1 MFRFATILFFLC
13 LSFKSFS
20 QPIQESMAKSEL
32 YRYNVLNQFAQK
44 RTVDENIDL
53 VYAKLAL
60 EPNMNTGAIVSA
72 SVRFTFKVLTNLN
85 ALSFDLRK
93 ELSVDS
99 VVYHGIKIGFLH
111 GTNHILNIS
120 LPNALTQN
128 ALDSIRIYYHGTPN
142 MGSRAYSRSVNASGV
157 NISTL
162 SQPYGAPYWWP
173 CRDNLK
179 DKIDSLDVLLTV
191 DTPYVAV
198 SNGVL
203 HNILIE
209 GRQRTYVFKH
219 RYPNANY
226 LVAVSFSKY
235 NTYTQKAFLSSTQ
248 KDLDIVNYVFPHNK
262 LNEVKVQTFETIKM
276 MHLFDSLFGT
286 YPFHKEQYGH
296 AQFSWGGGMEHQTM
310 SFMVNFN
317 YDLIAHELAHQ
328 WFGDKITCG
337 TWKDIWLNESI
348 ATYGNLLCYD
358 FLGTKKQWMDVLKKT
373 QEEVMSLPY
382 GSVYAKDTTDVNKLF
397 DYRTTYQKG
406 AMVLHQL
413 RWLIGDSAFF
423 QAIRLYLTDQNL
435 AYNFAKQK
443 SLQTYF
449 ETTSK
454 QNLNDYFKDWIYGQ
468 GYPNYQIEWQQKGNQ
483 FEIDIKQTSSFSLN
497 DTFNVPLPILLKG
510 SNRDTF
516 LRIDIKSLNQVN
528 KISLDFK
535 VKELVFDPQH
545 WLLAKTQI
553 LFSKDN
559 NDLISIYPNPFN
571 GSIYISAREIQISYF
586 EITDLTGR
594 QILQMNYPNPIEEGG
609 ILRIDLSAFADGIY
623 NLKFGNSESSLHQKI
638 IKLSN

>member
-1 MFRFATILFFLC
+1 MFRFTTILFFLC

-60 EPNMNTGAIVSA
+60 EPSMNTGAIVSA
-72 SVRFTFKVLTNLN
+72 SVGFTFKVLTNLN
-85 ALSFDLRK
+85 ALSFDLRR

-99 VVYHGIKIGFLH
+99 VVYHDTKIGFLH

-120 LPNALTQN
+120 LPNALPQN

-142 MGSRAYSRSVNASGV
+142 MGSRAYSRSVNASGP

-191 DTPYVAV
+191 DTPYTAV

-203 HNILIE
+203 QNILIE
-209 GRQRTYVFKH
+209 GRKRTYVFKH
-219 RYPNANY
+219 RYPIANY

-235 NTYTQKAFLSSTQ
+235 NTYTQKAFLNSTQ

-337 TWKDIWLNESI
+337 TWKDIWLNESF

-423 QAIRLYLTDQNL
+423 GAIRLYLKDQNL
-435 AYNFAKQK
+435 AYNFTKQK

-454 QNLNDYFKDWIYGQ
+454 QNLNDYFKDWIYGE
-468 GYPNYQIEWQQKGNQ
+468 GYPNYQIAWQQKGKQ
-483 FEIDIKQTSSFSLN
+483 FEMDIKQTSSFSLN

-510 SNRDTF
+510 SNRDTL
-516 LRIDIKSLNQVN
+516 LRIDIKSLNQAN
-528 KISLDFK
+528 KINLDFK

-545 WLLAKTQI
+545 WLLAKAQI
-553 LFSKDN
+553 LFPKDN
-559 NDLISIYPNPFN
+559 NDLISIYPNPFS
-571 GSIYISAREIQISYF
+571 GDIYISAREIQISYF
-586 EITDLTGR
+586 EISDLTGR
-594 QILQMNYPNPIEEGG
+594 QLLQMNYPNAIEEGS
-609 ILRIDLSAFADGIY
+609 ILKIDLSTFADGIY

-638 IKLSN
+638 IKLIN

>member
-1 MFRFATILFFLC
+1 MFRNATILFCLC

-32 YRYNVLNQFAQK
+32 YRYHLLNQYSQK
-44 RTVDENIDL
+44 RTADENIDIL
-53 VYAKLAL
+53 YARLAF

-72 SVRFTFKVLTNLN
+72 SVGFKFKALISLD

-93 ELSVDS
+93 ELSLDS
-99 VVYHGIKIGFLH
+99 VVYHGTKVNFLH
-111 GTNHILNIS
+111 GANHIVNIS
-120 LPNALTQN
+120 LPNALPQN
-128 ALDSIRIYYHGTPN
+128 ALDSIRLFYHGTPN
-142 MGSRAYSRSVNASGV
+142 MSARAYSRSVNASGS

-191 DTPYVAV
+191 DTPYTAV

-203 HNILIE
+203 QSVSSIGGKRLF
-209 GRQRTYVFKH
+209 VFKH
-219 RYPNANY
+219 RYPIANY

-235 NTYTQKAFLSSTQ
+235 KSYTQKAYLNSIQ

-262 LNEVKVQTFETIKM
+262 LIDVQAQTSKTIRM
-276 MHLFDSLFGT
+276 LQLFDSLFGP
-286 YPFHKEQYGH
+286 YPFNKEQYGH

-337 TWKDIWLNESI
+337 TWKDLWLNEGF
-348 ATYGNLLCYD
+348 ATYSNLLCYD
-358 FLGTKKQWMDVLKKT
+358 FLGTEQQWLDIVKKT
-373 QEEVMSLPY
+373 QEEVMSIPY
-382 GSVYAKDTTDVNKLF
+382 GSVYANDTTDVNKLF

-413 RWLIGDSAFF
+413 RWVIGDSAFF
-423 QAIRLYLTDQNL
+423 QAIRLYLKDQNL
-435 AYNFAKQK
+435 AYNFVKQK
-443 SLQTYF
+443 SVQTYF
-449 ETTSK
+449 ESTSK
-454 QNLNDYFKDWIYGQ
+454 QNLDGYFKDWIYGE
-468 GYPNYQIEWQQKGNQ
+468 GYPNYQIVWQQKGQQ
-483 FEIDIKQTSSFSLN
+483 FEMSIQQTSSFSLR
-497 DTFNVPLPILLKG
+497 DTFNVPLPIWLKG
-510 SNRDTF
+510 SNKDTF
-516 LRIDIKSLNQVN
+516 LRIDVKSLNQVN
-528 KISLDFK
+528 KIDLDFK

-545 WLLAKTQI
+545 WLLAKVQI
-553 LFSKDN
+553 QFPIGN
-559 NDLISIYPNPFN
+559 NDLISVYPNPFN
-571 GSIYISAREIQISYF
+571 GSVYVCARETPIRYF

-594 QILQMNYPNPIEEGG
+594 LVMHMDYDIAIEEGG
-609 ILRIDLSAFADGIY
+609 ILEIDLSPCADGIY
-623 NLKFGNSESSLHQKI
+623 NLKFGNTETSIHQKI
-638 IKLSN
+638 IKHSN

>member
-1 MFRFATILFFLC
+1 
-13 LSFKSFS
+13 
-20 QPIQESMAKSEL
+20 MAKSEL
-32 YRYNVLNQFAQK
+32 YRYHQLNQFAQK

-53 VYAKLAL
+53 VYAKLEL

-72 SVRFTFKVLTNLN
+72 SVGFTFRALNSIN

-99 VVYHGIKIGFLH
+99 VVYHGSKIGFLH
-111 GTNHILNIS
+111 GVNHIINIS
-120 LPNALTQN
+120 LPNALPQN
-128 ALDSIRIYYHGTPN
+128 ALDSIRIHYHGTPN
-142 MGSRAYSRSVNASGV
+142 MGTRAYSRSVNASGV

-162 SQPYGAPYWWP
+162 SQPYGGPYWWP

-179 DKIDSLDVLLTV
+179 DKIDSLDVQLTV
-191 DTPYVAV
+191 DTPYTAV

-203 HNILIE
+203 QNVVNK
-209 GRQRTYVFKH
+209 GSKRTFSFKH
-219 RYPNANY
+219 RYPIANY

-262 LNEVKVQTFETIKM
+262 LNEVKVQTLETVRMIQ
-276 MHLFDSLFGT
+276 LFDSLFGQ

-337 TWKDIWLNESI
+337 TWKDIWLNEGF
-348 ATYGNLLCYD
+348 ATYSNLLCYD
-358 FLGTKKQWMDVLKKT
+358 FLGTEKQWLNVLKKT
-373 QEEVMSLPY
+373 QEEVMSVPY
-382 GSVYAKDTTDVNKLF
+382 GSVYAKDTADVNKLF

-423 QAIRLYLTDQNL
+423 QAIRLYLMDQNL

-454 QNLNDYFKDWIYGQ
+454 QNLNDYFKDWIFGE
-468 GYPNYQIEWQQKGNQ
+468 GYPNYQIVWQQKGNQ
-483 FEIDIKQTSSFSLN
+483 FEMDIKQTSSFSSK
-497 DTFNVPLPILLKG
+497 DTFNVPLPILLRG
-510 SNRDTF
+510 SSRDTF
-516 LRIDIKSLNQVN
+516 LRIDIKSLNQMH
-528 KISLDFK
+528 KIALDFK
-535 VKELVFDPQH
+535 VKELVFDPQY

-553 LFSKDN
+553 QFPITN

-571 GSIYISAREIQISYF
+571 GAIYVSAREIQISYF

-594 QILQMNYPNPIEEGG
+594 QILQMNYPNAIEEGG
-609 ILRIDLSAFADGIY
+609 ILKIDLSTFADGIY
-623 NLKFGNSESSLHQKI
+623 NLKFGNPQTSLHQKI

>member
-1 MFRFATILFFLC
+1 
-13 LSFKSFS
+13 
-20 QPIQESMAKSEL
+20 MAKSEL

-72 SVRFTFKVLTNLN
+72 SVGFTFKVLTNFN

-99 VVYHGIKIGFLH
+99 VVYQNKKIGFLH

-120 LPNALTQN
+120 LPNALPQN

-142 MGSRAYSRSVNASGV
+142 MGSRAYSRSVNASGP

-162 SQPYGAPYWWP
+162 SQPFGAPYWWP

-203 HNILIE
+203 QNILIE
-209 GRQRTYVFKH
+209 GSKRTYVFKH
-219 RYPNANY
+219 RYPIANY

-337 TWKDIWLNESI
+337 TWKDIWLNEGF
-348 ATYGNLLCYD
+348 ATYSNLLCYD

-423 QAIRLYLTDQNL
+423 GAIRLYLKDQNL

-468 GYPNYQIEWQQKGNQ
+468 GYPNYQIVWQQKGNQ
-483 FEIDIKQTSSFSLN
+483 FEMDIKQTSSFSLN

-510 SNRDTF
+510 SNRDTL

-528 KISLDFK
+528 KIALDFK

-545 WLLAKTQI
+545 WLLAKAQI
-553 LFSKDN
+553 LFPKDN
-559 NDLISIYPNPFN
+559 NDLISIYPNPFS
-571 GSIYISAREIQISYF
+571 GDIYISAREIQISYF

-594 QILQMNYPNPIEEGG
+594 QVLQMNYPNAIEEGS
-609 ILRIDLSAFADGIY
+609 ILKIDLSTFADGIY

-638 IKLSN
+638 IKLIN

>member
-1 MFRFATILFFLC
+1 
-13 LSFKSFS
+13 
-20 QPIQESMAKSEL
+20 MAKSEL
-32 YRYNVLNQFAQK
+32 YRYHQLNQFAQK

-60 EPNMNTGAIVSA
+60 EPDMNTGAIVSA
-72 SVRFTFKVLTNLN
+72 SAGFTFRTLN
-85 ALSFDLRK
+85 SISALSFDLRK

-99 VVYHGIKIGFLH
+99 VVYHGAKIGFLH

-120 LPNALTQN
+120 LPNALPQN
-128 ALDSIRIYYHGTPN
+128 VLDSLRIYYHGKPN
-142 MGSRAYSRSVNASGV
+142 MSTRAYSRSVNASGP

-179 DKIDSLDVLLTV
+179 DKIDSLDVQLTV
-191 DTPYVAV
+191 DTPYAAV

-203 HNILIE
+203 QNVLNE
-209 GRQRTYVFKH
+209 GGKRTFSFKH
-219 RYPNANY
+219 RYPIANY

-262 LNEVKVQTFETIKM
+262 LNEVQAQTFETIKM
-276 MHLFDSLFGT
+276 IRLFDSLFGT

-296 AQFSWGGGMEHQTM
+296 AQFAWGGGMEHQTM

-337 TWKDIWLNESI
+337 TWKDIWLNEGF

-358 FLGTKKQWMDVLKKT
+358 FLGTKKQWLDVLKKT
-373 QEEVMSLPY
+373 QEDVMSLPF
-382 GSVYAKDTTDVNKLF
+382 GSVYANDTADVNKLF

-423 QAIRLYLTDQNL
+423 QAIRLYLADQNL
-435 AYNFAKQK
+435 AYNFVKQK
-443 SLQTYF
+443 TLQTYF
-449 ETTSK
+449 ESTSN
-454 QNLNDYFKDWIYGQ
+454 QNLNDYFKDWIYGE
-468 GYPNYQIEWQQKGNQ
+468 GYPNYQIVWQQKGKQ
-483 FEIDIKQTSSFSLN
+483 FEMRIQQTSSFSQI

-510 SNRDTF
+510 SKRDTF

-528 KISLDFK
+528 KINLDFK

-545 WLLAKTQI
+545 WLLAKAQI
-553 LFSKDN
+553 LFPKDN

-586 EITDLTGR
+586 EISDLTGR
-594 QILQMNYPNPIEEGG
+594 EIMRIDYQNAIEEGG
-609 ILRIDLSAFADGIY
+609 ILKIDLSNCADGIY
-623 NLKFGNSESSLHQKI
+623 NLKFGNAESSIHQKI

>member
-1 MFRFATILFFLC
+1 MFRIATILFFLC

-32 YRYNVLNQFAQK
+32 YRYHLLNQFSNK
-44 RTVDENIDL
+44 RTLDENVNI
-53 VYAKLAL
+53 VYAQINL
-60 EPNMNTGAIVSA
+60 EPDMNTGAIISA
-72 SVRFTFKVLTNLN
+72 SVGFNFKTLSNIN

-93 ELSVDS
+93 ELTLDS
-99 VVYHGIKIGFLH
+99 VVYHGSKISFLH
-111 GTNHILNIS
+111 GTNHIVNIS
-120 LPNALTQN
+120 LPDVLPQN
-128 ALDSIRIYYHGTPN
+128 TFDSVRLFYHGTPN
-142 MGSRAYSRSVNASGV
+142 MSTRAYSRSVNASGP

-191 DTPYVAV
+191 DTPYTAV

-203 HNILIE
+203 ISVSNV
-209 GRQRTYVFKH
+209 GAKRVFVFKH
-219 RYPNANY
+219 RYPIANY

-235 NTYTQKAFLSSTQ
+235 NTYTQKAYLNSIQ

-262 LNEVKVQTFETIKM
+262 LNEVQTQTFETVRIM
-276 MHLFDSLFGT
+276 QLFDSLFGP
-286 YPFHKEQYGH
+286 YPFNKEQYGH

-337 TWKDIWLNESI
+337 TWKDIWLNEGF
-348 ATYGNLLCYD
+348 ATYSNLLCYD
-358 FLGTKKQWMDVLKKT
+358 FLGTEKQWLDVVKKT
-373 QEEVMSLPY
+373 QEDVMSLPF
-382 GSVYAKDTTDVNKLF
+382 GSVYANDTTDVNKLF
-397 DYRTTYQKG
+397 EYRTTYQKG

-423 QAIRLYLTDQNL
+423 QAIRLYLKDQNL

-449 ETTSK
+449 EGTSK
-454 QNLNDYFKDWIYGQ
+454 QNLNDYFKDWIYGE
-468 GYPNYQIEWQQKGNQ
+468 GYPNYQIVWQQKGRQ
-483 FEIDIKQTSSFSLN
+483 FEMSIQQTSSFSQN

-516 LRIDIKSLNQVN
+516 LRVDVKSLNQLFTIDLN
-528 KISLDFK
+528 FK

-545 WLLAKTQI
+545 WLLVKTQVQFPI
-553 LFSKDN
+553 GN
-559 NDLISIYPNPFN
+559 NDLISVYPNPFN
-571 GSIYISAREIQISYF
+571 GSIYISAREIQITYF

-594 QILQMNYPNPIEEGG
+594 QVMRMDYDNSIEEGG
-609 ILRIDLSAFADGIY
+609 ILKIDMATIADGIY
-623 NLKFGNSESSLHQKI
+623 NLKFGNAESSIHQKI